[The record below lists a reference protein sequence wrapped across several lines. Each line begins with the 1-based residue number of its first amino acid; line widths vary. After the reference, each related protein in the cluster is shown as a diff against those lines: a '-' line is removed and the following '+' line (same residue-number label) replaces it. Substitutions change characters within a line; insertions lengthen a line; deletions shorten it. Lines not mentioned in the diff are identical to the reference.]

1 MPRGVGEGSTTLVYP
16 SGCREVKE
24 DLSPDELIR
33 RLKTL
38 AHTFQSMGQDEG
50 AYHEFVPLALHLASE
65 YFLLHPSKDVQLLI
79 ACCIADV
86 LRVYAP
92 EAPYKDP
99 EQVKEIFMFLI
110 KQLSGLKDP
119 KDPAFK
125 RYFYLLENLAYVKS
139 FNMCFELD
147 ECQEI
152 FCSLFQL
159 MFRIVNDE
167 HSGKV
172 KSFMLDVLCPLI
184 TESDSVSNQLL
195 DTILINIVEPNK
207 STRKNAYLLAKELI
221 VKCSDTLESYIQSFF
236 NQVLILGQP
245 NKELAIS
252 GKVYDLIYELNHICP
267 TVLLAVLPQL
277 EFKLKSPDE
286 KERLGAVSLLAR
298 MFSEKDSTLAIH
310 HRPLWQ
316 AFLGRYNDISVA
328 IRTKCVQYSMHF
340 LLNHP
345 ELRQD
350 ITQTLKLRQHDAEEH
365 VRYEVVMAIVATAKR
380 DFSVVSESEDLLDF
394 VRERTLDKK
403 FKIRR
408 EAMSGLAMIYKAH
421 LMEQD
426 VPEATKKAVTWIK
439 DKILH
444 CYYMPGLDDKLMV
457 EKLLNTCL
465 VPFTLPTED
474 RMKKLYYLLGTV
486 DENATKAFIE
496 LQKLQ
501 LSIRKL
507 VSEVL
512 ELQNRAPDDERDK
525 DLNAKIVQLSKHLP
539 EPVKAHEFLRK
550 FSAHMSKD
558 ASLLQMMET
567 VMNPSVSCKTCSE
580 VMSQILKRLGQPVM
594 TNLYYNTVKM
604 LLERTSSVMVDH
616 EAIKV
621 LVGYVE
627 QCIRHTNLI
636 EELHLNPQNAG
647 ERGLNLL
654 KVLAFVFPSH
664 FLHEDVIEHLI
675 SILDLEDVA
684 PLVLTILTLI
694 GKFKPIGEA
703 FPEQMRALVPKC
715 QHLCGVGGPK
725 DAKHAIRCLFH
736 NSVENLE
743 TVFSKVMEQIRD
755 NLEPN
760 NPHYLTSIVALGHL
774 AYNVP
779 QAFPVIVKNTISRK
793 IVKELL
799 MKDRS
804 DGKYHDCSD
813 NWCKEEDLPHD
824 TICKLKGLKT
834 MALWLLGLKDDT
846 VNAYKTFRMID
857 AFIVNKGDLLEE
869 NRLSLAE
876 KAWLRLGAGSAMLKI
891 CEQKGVGD
899 QFNATQFFNLS
910 QLMQDE
916 IPQVRE
922 RFAAKLHQGLSR
934 RIPLKCLP
942 LDFMGYYA
950 LAGAE
955 PDVKIRKTIQE
966 YMVSDIQR
974 RRDYIKAVT
983 LSGSVERALNQ
994 LPHLMPD
1001 FMLVFAVPV
1010 LAHDPAF
1017 RAPDSKVQLQIV
1029 QKCLWFILEPLMMRN
1044 DNYCFGFYKSL
1055 IERMKNHFDA
1065 VNPTDDNTNHRLWAV
1080 CDIAMGLVM
1089 SKTTNYEMKKYPT
1102 LPRVPPM
1109 YFKRADDPNY
1119 INHKVYVPLEF
1130 TVQHM
1135 KKNVV
1140 TTTQVPKSKR
1150 KNPNDNQD
1158 SNSIDVPMQTSDT
1171 KIQLPGFEDEDSMQ
1185 TPTST
1190 NSEDEPA
1197 AKKPCLATSA
1207 TPTTSAMK
1215 VVPVASR
1222 KYGQQKGDNK
1232 RGKARKSQSPSPSRE
1247 EDEEGKTSQEVDE
1260 DEIPSSDEIERRAT
1274 KSYNRKRKTVAEEE
1288 SEKEEEAEV
1297 EKEVIKSEPTDEPE
1311 DEPKV
1316 APKPRGRG
1324 RKQPLTTVNIA
1335 KSPTPPVSDTEPDSA
1350 EPIKKRGRPRKDSTT
1365 PTSTP
1370 SAASTSNDKDSKSED
1385 AEEPQEKR
1393 KRGRPKVAKEPEPEK
1408 VPDKPAPAA
1417 KLTRKS
1423 VSNGVAAKEDEKKD
1437 DKKTSARKKEEA
1449 PSAAPVRHSTRQT
1462 RQASS

>member
-1 MPRGVGEGSTTLVYP
+1 MPRGVGEGSTALVYP

-147 ECQEI
+147 DCQEI
-152 FCSLFQL
+152 FCNLFQL

-184 TESDSVSNQLL
+184 TESDSVSNNLL
-195 DTILINIVEPNK
+195 DTILINIVEPSK
-207 STRKNAYLLAKELI
+207 STKKNAYLLAKELI
-221 VKCSDTLESYIQSFF
+221 VKCSDTLESYIQTFF

-245 NKELAIS
+245 NKELSIS

-380 DFSVVSESEDLLDF
+380 DFSVVSDSEDLLDF

-465 VPFTLPTED
+465 VPFTLPTDE

-512 ELQNRAPDDERDK
+512 DLQNKNADDERDK
-525 DLNAKIVQLSKHLP
+525 ELNAKIVQLSKHLP

-558 ASLLQMMET
+558 SSLLQMMET
-567 VMNPSVSCKTCSE
+567 VMNPSVSCKTCSD

-616 EAIKV
+616 DAIKV

-627 QCIRHTNLI
+627 QCIKHENLM

-664 FLHEDVIEHLI
+664 FLHEDVIAHLI
-675 SILDLEDVA
+675 SLLDLDDVA

-703 FPEQMRALVPKC
+703 FPDLMRTLVPKC
-715 QHLCGVGGPK
+715 QQLCGTGGPK

-736 NSVENLE
+736 NTIENME
-743 TVFSKVMEQIRD
+743 GVFSKIMEQIRD
-755 NLEPN
+755 NLDPS
-760 NPHYLTSIVALGHL
+760 NPHYLTAIVALGHL
-774 AYNVP
+774 AYNAP
-779 QAFPVIVKNTISRK
+779 QTFPVIVKNTISRK

-804 DGKYHDCSD
+804 DGRYHDCPD

-846 VNAYKTFRMID
+846 VSAFKTFRMID

-869 NRLSLAE
+869 NRLSVAE
-876 KAWLRLGAGSAMLKI
+876 KSWLRLGAGCAMLKI

-916 IPQVRE
+916 VPQVRE
-922 RFAAKLHQGLSR
+922 RFATKLHQGLSR

-955 PDVKIRKTIQE
+955 PDIKLRKAIQE

-1010 LAHDPAF
+1010 LAHDPEF
-1017 RAPDSKVQLQIV
+1017 RAPDNKIQLQRV

-1065 VNPTDDNTNHRLWAV
+1065 VNPTDDLTNHKLWAV

-1102 LPRVPPM
+1102 MPRVPPM
-1109 YFKRADDPNY
+1109 YFKRGDDPNY

-1135 KKNVV
+1135 KKNV
-1140 TTTQVPKSKR
+1140 TPTQAPPKSKR
-1150 KNPNDNQD
+1150 KNPNDSQD
-1158 SNSIDVPMQTSDT
+1158 SNSIDV
-1171 KIQLPGFEDEDSMQ
+1171 DEDSSQ
-1185 TPTST
+1185 AAAST
-1190 NSEDEPA
+1190 ASDDEPV
-1197 AKKPCLATSA
+1197 AKKPCLTSSA
-1207 TPTTSAMK
+1207 SSTPTTSSTVK
-1215 VVPVASR
+1215 VMPVANR
-1222 KYGQQKGDNK
+1222 KYGQQKGDAK
-1232 RGKARKSQSPSPSRE
+1232 RGRARKSQSPSPSRE
-1247 EDEEGKTSQEVDE
+1247 DDEDGKSSQEIDE

-1274 KSYNRKRKTVAEEE
+1274 KSYNRKRKQQPPTEEE
-1288 SEKEEEAEV
+1288 SDKEEGEEKEAE
-1297 EKEVIKSEPTDEPE
+1297 KSETVEEPE
-1311 DEPKV
+1311 EV
-1316 APKPRGRG
+1316 KPVTKTRGRA
-1324 RKQPLTTVNIA
+1324 RKQPLTAVNTT
-1335 KSPTPPVSDTEPDSA
+1335 KSPTPPLSDTEPEVT
-1350 EPIKKRGRPRKDSTT
+1350 EPVKKRGRPRKDSTT

-1370 SAASTSNDKDSKSED
+1370 STPSTSNSNDKDTKSSDEMD
-1385 AEEPQEKR
+1385 EPAEKR
-1393 KRGRPKVAKEPEPEK
+1393 KRGRPKVVKEPEPEK
-1408 VPDKPAPAA
+1408 VPEKPAPVA
-1417 KLTRKS
+1417 KTTRKS
-1423 VSNGVAAKEDEKKD
+1423 VSNGVAAKEEEKKE
-1437 DKKTSARKKEEA
+1437 DKKTTGRKKEEPPA
-1449 PSAAPVRHSTRQT
+1449 SAAPVRHSTRQT